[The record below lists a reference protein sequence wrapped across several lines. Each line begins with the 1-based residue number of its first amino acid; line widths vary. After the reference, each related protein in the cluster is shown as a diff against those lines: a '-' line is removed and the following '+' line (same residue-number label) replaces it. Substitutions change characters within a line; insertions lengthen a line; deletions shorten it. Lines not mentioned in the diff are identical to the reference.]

1 MEVAL
6 FVVQLGGRPL
16 SAKPWKGLGSGVFE
30 IVDAAM
36 MSKTRKAAASN
47 VLEDLGFEDA
57 EELTAKAILALKA
70 NEIFA
75 ARGLTQIAAAK
86 LVGMPQSKI
95 SQIRN
100 YRLQNISLER
110 LMHVLVALDQHV
122 EIVVTPALSVG
133 SS

>member
-6 FVVQLGGRPL
+6 FVVQLGGRPP

-36 MSKTRKAAASN
+36 MSKTRK
-47 VLEDLGFEDA
+47 
-57 EELTAKAILALKA
+57 
-70 NEIFA
+70 
-75 ARGLTQIAAAK
+75 AAK